1 MNNFEALRNQ
11 ALSSWEELTHGE
23 VPVIYLGAASC
34 GRAAGALDVLEAIQQ
49 TLSELNLPARIV
61 QVGCIG
67 PCYLEPLM
75 DITLPG
81 GDGLQL
87 AESFLRRTETFD
99 IPVIFITASKKPA
112 LLKKVME
119 LGAVGLFEKPFDTEK
134 LLNSIGRKF
143 YRMDLLRSGQP
154 SVANKST

>member
-1 MNNFEALRNQ
+1 MKKILIVEDDHKTAMALAIRLKANGYSASIAPDALAEASL
-11 ALSSWEELTHGE
+11 A
-23 VPVIYLGAASC
+23 
-34 GRAAGALDVLEAIQQ
+34 RAIKPDLI
-49 TLSELNLPARIV
+49 
-61 QVGCIG
+61 
-67 PCYLEPLM
+67 LM

>member
-1 MNNFEALRNQ
+1 MKKILIVEDDHKTAMALAIRLKANGYSASIAPD
-11 ALSSWEELTHGE
+11 AL
-23 VPVIYLGAASC
+23 
-34 GRAAGALDVLEAIQQ
+34 AGASLARAIKPD
-49 TLSELNLPARIV
+49 LI
-61 QVGCIG
+61 
-67 PCYLEPLM
+67 LM